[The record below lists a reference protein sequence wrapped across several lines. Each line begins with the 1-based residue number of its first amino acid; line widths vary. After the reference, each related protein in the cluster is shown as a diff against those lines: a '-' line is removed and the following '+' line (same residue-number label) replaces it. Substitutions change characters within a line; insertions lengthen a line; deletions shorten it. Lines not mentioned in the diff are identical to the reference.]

1 MDKRPSARLLREKM
15 FKKLTFKGL
24 NYKDLDR
31 FKEHD
36 LKRDEM
42 KSFYQTF
49 DFIDLLKKWP
59 VIVGPKMAKVTS
71 PLKLKNDSLVVVT
84 THSTY
89 SHELSYLSEE
99 IKKAIFKELPELK
112 PVIKKIIYET
122 QESYFKERPAV
133 SPEIKPE
140 LSAKLHPQSPQY
152 KLKKAEAERIFGS
165 VEDPELRALMISIFI
180 QAG

>member
-1 MDKRPSARLLREKM
+1 M
-15 FKKLTFKGL
+15 FKKLNFNRL

-59 VIVGPKMAKVTS
+59 EIVGPKMCKVTS
-71 PLKLKNDSLVVVT
+71 PLRIKSDSLFVVT

-99 IKKAIFKELPELK
+99 IKKAIFKALPELK
-112 PVIKKIIYET
+112 PIIKKIVYET
-122 QESYFKERPAV
+122 QENYFQLRDKVSAEKNEMQRP
-133 SPEIKPE
+133 
-140 LSAKLHPQSPQY
+140 KLHPQSPVY
-152 KLKKAEAERIFGS
+152 KQKKLEAEKLFGS
-165 VEDPELRALMISIFI
+165 IEDQELRTLMISIYI
-180 QAG
+180 QAS